1 VGCGRYLHAVGAV
14 WADWDPQKKQFVRAP
29 ALPPHALPWCG
40 PRQAETLLALIQQTG
55 TDPERFC
62 DHYQI
67 DTPEHLPA
75 VKFAEAEAKL
85 KTKRPGNGSA
95 KATA

>member
-1 VGCGRYLHAVGAV
+1 MS
-14 WADWDPQKKQFVRAP
+14 
-29 ALPPHALPWCG
+29 
-40 PRQAETLLALIQQTG
+40 PRQAQALLALIQQTG

-62 DHYQI
+62 EHYQI

-85 KTKRPGNGSA
+85 QAKRACNGA
-95 KATA
+95 KAAATAAG